1 LEIIEWLENYLAT
14 ANLTLLMVTH
24 DRYFLDKVTNEII
37 EMDQGQLFRYKG
49 NYQYFLEKKDER
61 EAQDAS
67 TVGKAK
73 NLLRKE
79 LDWMRRQP
87 KARGTKSKSRI
98 EAFYETK
105 DKASKSVSKDSL
117 EVNLKGERQGKKILE
132 LQDISKRFDDLV
144 ILDKF
149 NHVFQRK
156 ERVGIVGPNGVGK
169 STFLNILMGNIKPDS
184 GEMELGQTTKFG
196 YYTQEEQVF
205 KPDMRVLDVVKEV
218 ADVIKLAN
226 GSEITASQLLNQFLF
241 PPKMQFNVVGK
252 LSGGER
258 RRLQLLRVL
267 MLNPNF
273 LILDEPTNDL
283 DLLTLNVLED
293 YLDTFEGCLMI
304 VSHDRYF
311 MDRLSD
317 HLFVFQGDGKI
328 KDFPGN
334 YTDLRE
340 SDLMPSSGGGL
351 SGNTERKTKK
361 TDEKSAST
369 KVAEPVKK
377 LTYNEQRE
385 FTSLE
390 DEIAKLETKKSEIEK
405 ALTSETEYAKLQEFA
420 SEINKVNK
428 DLESKEMRWLEL
440 SERA

>member
-1 LEIIEWLENYLAT
+1 
-14 ANLTLLMVTH
+14 
-24 DRYFLDKVTNEII
+24 
-37 EMDQGQLFRYKG
+37 
-49 NYQYFLEKKDER
+49 
-61 EAQDAS
+61 
-67 TVGKAK
+67 
-73 NLLRKE
+73 
-79 LDWMRRQP
+79 
-87 KARGTKSKSRI
+87 
-98 EAFYETK
+98 
-105 DKASKSVSKDSL
+105 
-117 EVNLKGERQGKKILE
+117 
-132 LQDISKRFDDLV
+132 
-144 ILDKF
+144 
-149 NHVFQRK
+149 
-156 ERVGIVGPNGVGK
+156 
-169 STFLNILMGNIKPDS
+169 
-184 GEMELGQTTKFG
+184 MELGQTTKFG

-252 LSGGER
+252 LSGGEK

-293 YLDTFEGCLMI
+293 YLDSFEGCLMI

-369 KVAEPVKK
+369 KVAVPVKK

-405 ALTSETEYAKLQEFA
+405 ALTLETEYAKLQECA

-440 SERA
+440 SERV